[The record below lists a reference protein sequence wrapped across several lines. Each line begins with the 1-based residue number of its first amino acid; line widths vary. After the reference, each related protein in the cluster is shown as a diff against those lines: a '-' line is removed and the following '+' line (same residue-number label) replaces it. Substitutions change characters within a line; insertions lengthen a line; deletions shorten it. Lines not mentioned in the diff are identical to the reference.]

1 MYEEDYVKRMVQ
13 QLAAAVIRLLQLVK
27 AGDTGAARREM
38 EHVLNDLFGV
48 SPSMILTLGEE
59 VVFDLVFRG
68 EPPDPERV
76 AILADVLR
84 IHGDV
89 AAAEGGLD
97 QALPW
102 YEASLRYLIAGT
114 EKLGFIPGPQALDAS
129 EVLVRKLLP
138 DGLAP
143 EMVASL
149 YALYRGQGRHALAS
163 ELIVGFADRLGAGA
177 EGIEEAEAYLGVLS
191 GMRED
196 ELSEY
201 GLTRERV
208 SQLLARIAS
217 RPASD
222 PTGLRET
229 RQGTGGTF

>member
-27 AGDTGAARREM
+27 AGDTVAARREM
-38 EHVLNDLFGV
+38 DYVLNDLFGV
-48 SPSMILTLGEE
+48 SPSMILTLREE

-68 EPPDPERV
+68 GPADPERV

-84 IHGDV
+84 IQGDV
-89 AAAEGGLD
+89 TAARGSLD

-114 EKLGFIPGPQALDAS
+114 EKLGVRPSPEALDSS
-129 EVLVRKLLP
+129 EILVRKLLP

-143 EMVASL
+143 ELMASL

-163 ELIVGFADRLGAGA
+163 ELIVAFADRAGPGA
-177 EGIEEAEAYLGVLS
+177 EGVEEAEAYLGELS
-191 GMRED
+191 RMRDD
-196 ELSEY
+196 ELNEC
-201 GLTRERV
+201 GLTREHV
-208 SQLLARIAS
+208 SRLLARVSA
-217 RPASD
+217 RLA
-222 PTGLRET
+222 
-229 RQGTGGTF
+229 